1 MDTEENVNE
10 AAAQDE
16 GQNPTA
22 GAESQ
27 EAAADPTAEWKNR
40 VAYLSAEIE
49 NMRKRFVREKADFFR
64 FSNEELLK
72 GMLPI
77 LDNLHLAVK
86 AAKDAEAKEG
96 SAAGHLGKK
105 LLEGVEMTAKI
116 FEQTLERSG
125 VQAVP
130 ALGKAFDPQLHEAIA
145 QHEDGTKG
153 DGEVIS
159 EMQRGYTL
167 HGRLLRPAKV
177 VVNKLPPAAAGGP
190 KA

>member
-1 MDTEENVNE
+1 MDTEENLNE
-10 AAAQDE
+10 AATQEE
-16 GQNPTA
+16 GQNPSA
-22 GAESQ
+22 AP
-27 EAAADPTAEWKNR
+27 EADAQSTDPTAEWKNR

-72 GMLPI
+72 GFLPI
-77 LDNLHLAVK
+77 LDNLHLAVR

-130 ALGKAFDPQLHEAIA
+130 ALGLSFDPQMHEAIA
-145 QHEDGTKG
+145 QSEDGTKG

-177 VVNKLPPAAAGGP
+177 VVNKAPP